1 MNKRLR
7 ALQAKN
13 AQEGLVLTEVIF
25 SPSGGSVGI
34 GFAIPATTVK
44 PVIQQL
50 REKGVVTGAA
60 LGVEIQPITP
70 DIANALGL
78 ERIQGAL
85 VAETQPGGPGAK
97 AGIVPG
103 DVAARIDTQPIQNG
117 ADLAARV
124 RYDGPWEVS
133 AHCSADGTTAHA
145 RG

>member
-1 MNKRLR
+1 MRSCLRHDLETMNKRLR

-60 LGVEIQPITP
+60 LGVEIQPITLTSP
-70 DIANALGL
+70 MPLAWSESRGL
-78 ERIQGAL
+78 WWLR
-85 VAETQPGGPGAK
+85 PS
-97 AGIVPG
+97 
-103 DVAARIDTQPIQNG
+103 
-117 ADLAARV
+117 LAA
-124 RYDGPWEVS
+124 P
-133 AHCSADGTTAHA
+133 A
-145 RG
+145 RRPA

>member
-50 REKGVVTGAA
+50 RERASS
-60 LGVEIQPITP
+60 P
-70 DIANALGL
+70 
-78 ERIQGAL
+78 
-85 VAETQPGGPGAK
+85 
-97 AGIVPG
+97 
-103 DVAARIDTQPIQNG
+103 AR
-117 ADLAARV
+117 R
-124 RYDGPWEVS
+124 S
-133 AHCSADGTTAHA
+133 AWKSSPSP
-145 RG
+145 